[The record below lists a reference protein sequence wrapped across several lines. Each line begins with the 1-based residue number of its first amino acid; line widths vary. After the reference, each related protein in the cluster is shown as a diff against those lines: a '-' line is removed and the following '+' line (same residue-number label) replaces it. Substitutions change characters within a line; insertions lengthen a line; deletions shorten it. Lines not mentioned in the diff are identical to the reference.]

1 MNKEYFEW
9 RFELSKKNIALTGFL
24 KIKTKQGLKGTL
36 PVPETK
42 EVILLMKTSTNLIFL
57 PVNETKTPLQFFTF
71 SQKTTSQFRYA
82 DSSPTGQFPDW
93 HFPEANSPTDTSSTE
108 TSPTDISPNG
118 QFPDRTLPQR
128 TLPRL
133 DISPL
138 RHFPERTF
146 PWPHVLV
153 RFFFQI
159 IFLFVCSRIY

>member
-1 MNKEYFEW
+1 MNANFALIWDYKYAKKEMNKEYFEW

-82 DSSPTGQFPDW
+82 DSSPTGQFPTKT
-93 HFPEANSPTDTSSTE
+93 FPR
-108 TSPTDISPNG
+108 TDISLTTC
-118 QFPDRTLPQR
+118 FSE
-128 TLPRL
+128 
-133 DISPL
+133 I
-138 RHFPERTF
+138 
-146 PWPHVLV
+146 
-153 RFFFQI
+153 FFSNH
-159 IFLFVCSRIY
+159 FLFVCTRIY